1 MIQLAFRFRPAFL
14 TLTVVYLLSVGTSG
28 ALASHY
34 ELEDVPFLQDGE
46 LAKLKTAGVTSTERL
61 LAQIAKLG
69 DRNALSA
76 ETGIP
81 KERMTE
87 LAHKVDLLRVNGIGP
102 KMVAMLQAA
111 GVMNLKAL
119 AKQDPD
125 ALHKRVVQVN
135 DELHISQ
142 VVPMAG
148 VLAGWIGQA
157 KALPTLL
164 QD

>member
-1 MIQLAFRFRPAFL
+1 MKSVSFQTRPFFLALIF
-14 TLTVVYLLSVGTSG
+14 VYLTIMGTPFVF
-28 ALASHY
+28 ASHY
-34 ELEDVPFLQDGE
+34 ELEDVPFLHEGE
-46 LAKLKTAGVTSTERL
+46 LTKLRTAGVTSTERL
-61 LAQIAKLG
+61 LAHVAKIA
-69 DRNALSA
+69 DRQALA
-76 ETGIP
+76 AKTGISND
-81 KERMTE
+81 RMTE

-111 GVMNLKAL
+111 GVLNLKAL
-119 AKQDPD
+119 AKEDSE

-148 VLAGWIGQA
+148 VLHGWIGQA
-157 KALPTLL
+157 KTLPTLL